1 MARAQAGISAEV
13 IDLRTVMPW
22 DVDTVVQSV
31 QRTGRC
37 VVSHEAPL
45 TGGFGAEVAAT
56 ITERAFL
63 SLEAPV
69 QRVCGMDTPFPLAF
83 ERYYVPDALRCLE
96 AIKAAI
102 KY

>member
-1 MARAQAGISAEV
+1 
-13 IDLRTVMPW
+13 MPW

-45 TGGFGAEVAAT
+45 TGGSGPRSPPRSL
-56 ITERAFL
+56 ERVPVP
-63 SLEAPV
+63 LEAPV

-96 AIKAAI
+96 ADQGGHQVLTGLDGA
-102 KY
+102 